1 METPLLSLHLPEDGE
16 DNNITIAASFNSAS
30 ASDSEIQFQILQW
43 GDSDSGSHHSE
54 QWAQDCTNIVY
65 NCAHCVVIQQLDSS
79 KVVRINGKCSIALV
93 LSGQC
98 CSSLQWARSVCLCT
112 ASQWAVGRGV

>member
-43 GDSDSGSHHSE
+43 GDSDSGSHH
-54 QWAQDCTNIVY
+54 
-65 NCAHCVVIQQLDSS
+65 NCSLQAVGS
-79 KVVRINGKCSIALV
+79 ALV
-93 LSGQC
+93 HKCISALHLSGRW
-98 CSSLQWARSVCLCT
+98 SSS
-112 ASQWAVGRGV
+112 